1 MKSIVSDLKLEK
13 NKVFEEKN
21 MVVREL
27 KEEIDKW
34 KLKSESSERELNVR
48 VKEVEGFK
56 KIIEEDG
63 GKAENIKKK
72 ILDLE

>member
-34 KLKSESSERELNVR
+34 KLKSESSDRELNVR
-48 VKEVEGFK
+48 LKEVEGFK
-56 KIIEEDG
+56 KILEEEV
-63 GKAENIKKK
+63 GKAESFKKK